1 MLVEERWCDHMKIK
15 LSDYIL
21 ENSVSDADVSD
32 IKLEQARAE
41 LNVCLAILDKRIKD
55 YDMGLY
61 QELFMGPAAPATVP
75 TTPAAE
81 VQHYDP
87 GSSSIGHGL
96 PIDIPGSD
104 ATIDSL
110 YKPGYDFWGMFA
122 NNNKTLKYLYEE
134 AEERRKK
141 IKKLLAEA
149 KRKLLG
155 YDKDA
160 MIEAE
165 PVEEKQTPAPMSN
178 MLFNVENYVNL
189 LTQTITVTGG
199 LIRSAVDS
207 EFKLIELIPQVES
220 AANKLTA
227 FVNSGATGDVGDENA
242 MYVRMSRDKV
252 SDYLSR
258 MDKLVDE
265 SFTKVIQSLK
275 DVERTLQQSQSNK
288 TQPSKQPFNSA
299 SDFKKYSAAIKKV
312 EKSLTVANKALPA
325 SICRL

>member
-1 MLVEERWCDHMKIK
+1 MKIK

-21 ENSVSDADVSD
+21 ENSVSNADVSD
-32 IKLEQARAE
+32 IKLEQARAG
-41 LNVCLAILDKRIKD
+41 LNVSLAILDKCIKD

-61 QELFMGPAAPATVP
+61 QELFVGPAAPATVP
-75 TTPAAE
+75 KTPAAE
-81 VQHYDP
+81 VRYYDP
-87 GSSSIGHGL
+87 GSSAIGHDL
-96 PIDIPGSD
+96 PIDIPGTNT
-104 ATIDSL
+104 AIDLPYS
-110 YKPGYDFWGMFA
+110 PGYDFWGMIG
-122 NNNKTLKYLYEE
+122 NNIKTLKYLYEE

-155 YDKDA
+155 YDNGE
-160 MIEAE
+160 MTEAE

-178 MLFNVENYVNL
+178 TLFNVENYANL

-199 LIRSAVDS
+199 LIRSTVDS

-220 AANKLTA
+220 VADKLTE
-227 FVNSGATGDVGDENA
+227 FVNSRATGDAGDANA

-275 DVERTLQQSQSNK
+275 DVERTIQQSQSNK
-288 TQPSKQPFNSA
+288 TQPSKRPFNSA
-299 SDFKKYSAAIKKV
+299 IDFKKYSNAIKKV

-325 SICRL
+325 SIIG